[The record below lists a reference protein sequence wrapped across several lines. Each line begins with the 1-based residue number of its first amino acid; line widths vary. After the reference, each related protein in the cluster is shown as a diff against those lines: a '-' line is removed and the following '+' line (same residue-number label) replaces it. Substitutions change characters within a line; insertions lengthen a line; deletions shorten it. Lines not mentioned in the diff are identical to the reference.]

1 MGQEITK
8 IEHNGSAGER
18 RAITATHFSP
28 AMLAAAIPSWVDHHA
43 LDTSFPHG
51 YGLPMPAG
59 AGEGLRAA
67 AMVHA
72 EALAPSASSERHSVL
87 MGLRSCTIIRDEDAA
102 EADATLKLLRVHLDD
117 VPLDILQAACR
128 AYCNA
133 PGRRFFPKSA
143 GELRTFINPLLYER
157 RARAM
162 RLARLAAEAE
172 RADARAAVLAA
183 DPLTADDAAAIIKA
197 ARLKA
202 STAALIQPGA
212 MAA

>member
-1 MGQEITK
+1 
-8 IEHNGSAGER
+8 
-18 RAITATHFSP
+18 
-28 AMLAAAIPSWVDHHA
+28 MLAAAIPDWVDHHA

-67 AMVHA
+67 AMLYA
-72 EALAPSASSERHSVL
+72 EALAPTTSIERNKVLLGMRSST
-87 MGLRSCTIIRDEDAA
+87 MTRDEEGV
-102 EADATLKLLRVHLDD
+102 EADATLKLLRNHLED
-117 VPLDILQAACR
+117 VPLDILQTACR

-133 PGRRFFPKSA
+133 PGVRFFPKSA

-162 RLARLAAEAE
+162 RLARLADEAE